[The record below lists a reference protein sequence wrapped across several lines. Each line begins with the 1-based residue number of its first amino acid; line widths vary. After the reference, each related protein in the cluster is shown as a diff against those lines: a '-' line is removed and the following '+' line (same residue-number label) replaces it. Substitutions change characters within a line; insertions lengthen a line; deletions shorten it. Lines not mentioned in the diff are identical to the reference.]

1 MRGKAVIIVITGLL
15 GMAVAGISSQAVE
28 LEYPAYFPSPVYNFS
43 NNPLTEAGINLGRA
57 LFYDPLLSK
66 DGTVSCAS
74 CHSSYNAFAHTDHDL
89 SHGIND
95 QIGTRN
101 APALF
106 NLAWQ
111 SSFMW
116 DGAVNHLDMQALAPI
131 SHPAEMDEELS
142 KVIEKLRSKSLYRK
156 LSYQAFGDSLMTG
169 EHLLKAFAQFQL
181 TLVSANAKYDEVKKG
196 EARFTVQ
203 EQSGYELFIQ
213 HCNSCHTEPLFSSY
227 GFADNGLPIDTTLN
241 DFGRWMITKQA
252 ADRMQ
257 FKTPSL
263 RNLSYS
269 YPYMHDGRFRKL
281 SQVLDHYNGGIEDR
295 ETLAEALVKPI
306 ILTNNDQADLIAFLL
321 TLNDQEFVFHK
332 DHQYPRNI
340 FSESEGF

>member
-1 MRGKAVIIVITGLL
+1 MRGKTIVIVMTCLL
-15 GMAVAGISSQAVE
+15 GMAVAGLAPQAVN
-28 LEYPAYFPSPVYNFS
+28 LVYPAYFPSPVYNFE
-43 NNPLTEAGINLGRA
+43 NNPLTEGGINLGRA
-57 LFYDPLLSK
+57 LFYDPLLSR

-131 SHPAEMDEELS
+131 SHPAEMDEDLS
-142 KVIEKLRSKSLYRK
+142 KVLEKLRSKPLYRQ

-169 EHLLKAFAQFQL
+169 EYLLKAFAQFQL
-181 TLVSANAKYDEVKKG
+181 TLVSANAKYDAVKQG
-196 EARFTVQ
+196 EMSFSEQ
-203 EQSGYELFIQ
+203 EQSGYELFQQ

-227 GFADNGLPIDTTLN
+227 GFADNGMPIDTTLN
-241 DFGRWMITKQA
+241 DFGRGVITQQQA
-252 ADRMQ
+252 DSMQ
-257 FKTPSL
+257 FKIPSL

-281 SQVLDHYNGGIEDR
+281 GQVLDHYNSGVVHR
-295 ETLAEALVKPI
+295 VTLAEELTKPMT
-306 ILTNNDQADLIAFLL
+306 LTNINKADLIAFLL
-321 TLNDQEFVFHK
+321 TLNDQKFVFHP

-340 FSESEGF
+340 FAESEGF